1 MRRVGLRLLMA
12 GVGVSVLVFYA
23 FAATLTYWVL
33 VLFWANRPPLAQTLV
48 IVAGMTLLF
57 GYLSYQFGTTQLLAS
72 LDAVEIPRERA
83 PQLYERVEK
92 LSAQMTI
99 QPPQLLVADLSLP
112 NALAL
117 GSARSGVVVVD
128 RSLFRLLTQ
137 SEFDTIVAHEL
148 AHLESRDSLV
158 QTLAFSAMRTVVGL
172 LTLALLPLLL
182 FLTGI
187 ARAVAWIRG
196 RPTAW
201 SDSALGRFRGLVE
214 GGVAVVFLLLT
225 LLVRAHSRRREFA
238 ADDRAAEVTGQPVA
252 LARALAK
259 IERVSDPDWGLLT
272 PLYTRGDE
280 QGQLTKI
287 LSTHPATDERIDR
300 LLERA
305 GYRRR
310 SRGQSNRRES

>member
-12 GVGVSVLVFYA
+12 GVGFAVLVFYA
-23 FAATLTYWVL
+23 LAAAVAYWAL
-33 VLFWANRPPLAQTLV
+33 VLFWVNRPPLTQALV
-48 IVAGMTLLF
+48 IVGGMTLLF
-57 GYLSYQFGTTQLLAS
+57 GYLSYQFGTTQLLRG
-72 LDAVEIPRERA
+72 LDAVEIPRDRA
-83 PQLYERVEK
+83 PQLYDRVED
-92 LSAQMTI
+92 LSASMAI
-99 QPPQLLVADLSLP
+99 QPPRLLVADLALP

-117 GSARSGVVVVD
+117 GSARNGVVVVD
-128 RSLFRLLTQ
+128 RSLFRLLTR
-137 SEFDTIVAHEL
+137 SEFDAIIAHEL

-182 FLTGI
+182 FVTGI
-187 ARAVAWIRG
+187 ARGLAWIRG
-196 RPTAW
+196 RPTTW
-201 SDSALGRFRGLVE
+201 SQSALGRFRGLVE
-214 GGVAVVFLLLT
+214 SGVAVVFLLLT

-252 LARALAK
+252 LARALGK

-280 QGQLTKI
+280 QGTLTRI

-300 LLERA
+300 LLDRA
-305 GYRRR
+305 DHQRQPPRRTT
-310 SRGQSNRRES
+310 

>member
-1 MRRVGLRLLMA
+1 MRRLGLRLLMA
-12 GVGVSVLVFYA
+12 GVGFSVLVFYA
-23 FAATLTYWVL
+23 FAAGLAYWVL
-33 VLFWANRPPLAQTLV
+33 LLFWANRPPLAQTLL

-57 GYLSYQFGTTQLLAS
+57 GYLSYQFGTTRLLAS
-72 LDAVEIPRERA
+72 LDAVEISPEQS
-83 PQLYERVEK
+83 PHLYSRIEE
-92 LSAQMTI
+92 MTASMTVD
-99 QPPQLLVADLSLP
+99 PPQLLVADLSVP

-117 GSARSGVVVVD
+117 GSTSNGIIVVD
-128 RSLFRLLTQ
+128 RSLFRLLERP
-137 SEFDTIVAHEL
+137 EFDAIVAHEL

-158 QTLAFSAMRTVVGL
+158 QTLAYSTMRTVVGL
-172 LTLALLPLLL
+172 LTLALLPFLL
-182 FLTGI
+182 FSTGL
-187 ARAVAWIRG
+187 ARGVAWIRG

-201 SDSALGRFRGLVE
+201 SEGVLGQFRRLVE
-214 GGVAVVFLLLT
+214 SGVAVIFLLLT

-259 IERVSDPDWGLLT
+259 IERVSDPEWGLLT

-280 QGQLTKI
+280 QGTLTKI

-305 GYRRR
+305 GYQRR
-310 SRGQSNRRES
+310 SRRQSR